1 MEKVSFPKHGSA
13 ICTLLTRSFSL
24 SEGPFKSKASF
35 VSGVTRSAAYV
46 FVALSSFNNGQ
57 ESEQAH
63 EKLPEES
70 SPFDGREPA
79 AAPEDFEDGREEEKK
94 RGKSLETRNR
104 RG

>member
-1 MEKVSFPKHGSA
+1 MQFVHLK
-13 ICTLLTRSFSL
+13 RSFSL

-35 VSGVTRSAAYV
+35 VSGVTRSTA
-46 FVALSSFNNGQ
+46 FVCVASSFNHGQ

-70 SPFDGREPA
+70 SPIDGREPA

-94 RGKSLETRNR
+94 RGEEFSNR
-104 RG
+104 

>member
-1 MEKVSFPKHGSA
+1 MGKFSSFPKNGSA

-24 SEGPFKSKASF
+24 SEGPFKPKASF
-35 VSGVTRSAAYV
+35 VSELTRSTAFV
-46 FVALSSFNNGQ
+46 FVASSFNNGQ

-70 SPFDGREPA
+70 SPIDGREPA

-94 RGKSLETRNR
+94 RGKPVETRNR